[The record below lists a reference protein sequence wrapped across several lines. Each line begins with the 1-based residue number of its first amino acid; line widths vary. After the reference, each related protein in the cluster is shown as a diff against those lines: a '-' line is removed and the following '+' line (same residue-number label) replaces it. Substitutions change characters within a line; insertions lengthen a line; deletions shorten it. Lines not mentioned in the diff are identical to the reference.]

1 MPSCLSGWSGG
12 PKNPMD
18 AGNTPLEGSPF
29 LKHPFVPPDRRVG
42 AWGRDSRPTAF
53 LKQGKSFPTP
63 LRGAEGE
70 ADKEGSLN

>member
-1 MPSCLSGWSGG
+1 MSLKN
-12 PKNPMD
+12 PKNFGR
-18 AGNTPLEGSPF
+18 AALEGSH
-29 LKHPFVPPDRRVG
+29 LLQHPFVPPNCRVG